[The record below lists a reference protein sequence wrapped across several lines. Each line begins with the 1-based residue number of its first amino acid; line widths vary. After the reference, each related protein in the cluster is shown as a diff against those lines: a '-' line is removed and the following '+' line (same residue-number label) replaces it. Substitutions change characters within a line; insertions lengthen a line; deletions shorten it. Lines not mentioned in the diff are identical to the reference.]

1 MQLAA
6 GLPARYNDAYEVAS
20 PIADD
25 VKEKKK
31 SKVPPGAVVPKVA
44 LSYEEAAW
52 SLGISRSKVY
62 RLVSEGR
69 LPCVVIDGNTVL
81 RLSDLEKFVEKN
93 VTVKGHRKVS
103 HG

>member
-1 MQLAA
+1 M
-6 GLPARYNDAYEVAS
+6 
-20 PIADD
+20 
-25 VKEKKK
+25 KEKKK

-52 SLGISRSKVY
+52 SLGISTSKLY

-81 RLSDLEKFVEKN
+81 RTADLEKFVEKN
-93 VTVKGHRKVS
+93 VTVKGRPKVTQI
-103 HG
+103 